1 MAPRVDR
8 TAPGSSASKPD
19 NSAGK
24 PGSQANPRSAVND
37 LRADITYT
45 AGGVPHI
52 RATSYRGAGYGFGYA
67 IAKDNLCLLADGYVT
82 VNGERSRYLGPS
94 AAPGGS
100 FSTAST
106 NLMLDVEVSETTTV
120 DTNTTYW
127 ERNDA
132 DTGWTQVD
140 RSQTMDVTEV
150 VTINGCYNRD
160 GNLVRGSNN
169 PNCTL
174 P

>member
-1 MAPRVDR
+1 MDALCRNDSPHHGLVEHGDGTATLDQTCTVVDDESYSEMR
-8 TAPGSSASKPD
+8 PGSNP
-19 NSAGK
+19 NS
-24 PGSQANPRSAVND
+24 
-37 LRADITYT
+37 
-45 AGGVPHI
+45 
-52 RATSYRGAGYGFGYA
+52 GF
-67 IAKDNLCLLADGYVT
+67 
-82 VNGERSRYLGPS
+82 
-94 AAPGGS
+94 
-100 FSTAST
+100 
-106 NLMLDVEVSETTTV
+106 MLDVEVSETTTV
-120 DTNTTYW
+120 YTNTTYW